1 MKTVLIVMTLMG
13 CDCDAKICEY
23 IKTADAGW
31 TSIERCR
38 ADEENQIRQ
47 NTKVDYP
54 LITATCTAKSAPGP
68 VVASRS
74 FTVPE
79 PAADRPIETLAL
91 GTPVAA
97 PVTVATKTK
106 FGYRMITVPLTHAYD
121 STATAAT
128 RAAGWV
134 RRYAMLEKLKD
145 L

>member
-38 ADEENQIRQ
+38 ADQENQIRQ

-54 LITATCTAKSAPGP
+54 LITATCTVKSAPES
-68 VVASRS
+68 VVAGRS
-74 FTVPE
+74 FTV
-79 PAADRPIETLAL
+79 PAADRPIETIAL
-91 GTPVAA
+91 GTPIVA
-97 PVTVATKTK
+97 PVTVATKTT

-134 RRYAMLEKLKD
+134 RRYAMLEN
-145 L
+145 

>member
-1 MKTVLIVMTLMG
+1 MKTALIVMTLMG

-31 TSIERCR
+31 TSLDRCR
-38 ADEENQIRQ
+38 ADQENQIRQ

-54 LITATCTAKSAPGP
+54 LITATCAVRSAPDSE
-68 VVASRS
+68 VAGRS

-91 GTPVAA
+91 GTPIAA
-97 PVTVATKTK
+97 PVTVATKTT

-134 RRYAMLEKLKD
+134 RRYAMLEN
-145 L
+145 

>member
-1 MKTVLIVMTLMG
+1 MKTALIVMTLMG

-31 TSIERCR
+31 TSVEQCR
-38 ADEENQIRQ
+38 ADQENQIRQ
-47 NTKVDYP
+47 NDYP
-54 LITATCTAKSAPGP
+54 LITATCTVKSAPGS
-68 VVASRS
+68 VVANRS

-91 GTPVAA
+91 GTPIAA
-97 PVTVATKTK
+97 PVPVATKTK

-134 RRYAMLEKLKD
+134 RRYAMLEN
-145 L
+145 

>member
-1 MKTVLIVMTLMG
+1 MKTALIVMTLMG

-31 TSIERCR
+31 TSVERCS
-38 ADEENQIRQ
+38 ADLESEIRW
-47 NTKVDYP
+47 NTKADYP
-54 LITATCTAKSAPGP
+54 LITATCTERSTPGAA
-68 VVASRS
+68 VASRS
-74 FTVPE
+74 FTVPA

-91 GTPVAA
+91 GTPIDA
-97 PVTVATKTK
+97 PVSVATKTS

-134 RRYAMLEKLKD
+134 RHYAMLQN
-145 L
+145 